1 MEFSYELAT
10 NNKINKLLV
19 DINGNIDKDT
29 EEAILRGKEG
39 DYNGVRIKR

>member
-1 MEFSYELAT
+1 MEFNYQLAT

-19 DINGNIDKDT
+19 DIDGNIDKDT
-29 EEAILRGKEG
+29 EEVILRGKEG